1 MNTKSSLSFVIVVMM
16 AVTALSISTILMA
29 YAQSTISPQ
38 VDGGNNSTATTNATA
53 SAAFDEKNDTGIE
66 EGPGDADEQGD
77 TDVNDTE
84 D

>member
-1 MNTKSSLSFVIVVMM
+1 MM

-29 YAQSTISPQ
+29 YAQSTISPH

-66 EGPGDADEQGD
+66 EGQGDADEQGD